1 MKKAQFSVSV
11 GVYLQRNMLKD
22 GMYRLYGNEKQE
34 RLPTETLI
42 NLTSVFKTQPFATK
56 GSMA

>member
-34 RLPTETLI
+34 RLSTGTLV
-42 NLTSVFKTQPFATK
+42 NLTSMFKTQPFATK
-56 GSMA
+56 GSKA